1 MIEQCIFL
9 VDIWSADY
17 ASLIERY
24 FLVGIWSADYAIL
37 IEQGIFGG
45 HLVS

>member
-17 ASLIERY
+17 ASLIEQ
-24 FLVGIWSADYAIL
+24 GILSADYAIL

>member
-1 MIEQCIFL
+1 
-9 VDIWSADY
+9 V
-17 ASLIERY
+17 
-24 FLVGIWSADYAIL
+24 VGIWSADYAIL